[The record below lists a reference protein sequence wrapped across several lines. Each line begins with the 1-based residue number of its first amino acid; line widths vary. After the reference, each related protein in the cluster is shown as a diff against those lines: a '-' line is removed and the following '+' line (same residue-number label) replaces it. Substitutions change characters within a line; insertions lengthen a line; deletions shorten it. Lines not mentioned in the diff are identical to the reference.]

1 LRRRFQDARAPPVRP
16 SEVTGRT
23 VWRIQDSATRAG
35 LLVLALAAGAVV
47 AVVGLA
53 VDSHRLAFAG
63 LAIAIALAGVAA
75 AFLIVTERRRHEA
88 AERELTSEARFLE
101 SLVETMG
108 SIAGD
113 ADVLERTREEAE
125 RLFEARAQLLAPGQR
140 PRRAPAENAIV
151 IPLKA
156 RDNEIGALRLTRSR
170 PFDRD
175 DVVRATVL
183 ADFAAREHENEQL
196 LEDARVRETERSR
209 LSDQLITA
217 EQDERRRLAN
227 ELHDGA
233 VQSLSGVAL
242 LLDAGL
248 NSIQEGR
255 STEAREIIERALERH
270 RATIGQ
276 LRDLSFNLEPVV
288 LRDQGFGPAVRALT
302 DQIAL
307 THHMRVE
314 VDVEAAEKLAGQT
327 QAAVY
332 QIIREA
338 IDQAVRRGP
347 PHTLSVTMHEAA
359 DGGIETAIA
368 DDAPGERRRRSL
380 EELAERAR
388 TLNGVLTV
396 DQGEDAGTTVRLVLP
411 PYATAR

>member
-1 LRRRFQDARAPPVRP
+1 LRLRFAKR
-16 SEVTGRT
+16 S
-23 VWRIQDSATRAG
+23 STRAG
-35 LLVLALAAGAVV
+35 LLVLAFAAAALLAVVSLAANSHPLT
-47 AVVGLA
+47 LA
-53 VDSHRLAFAG
+53 ALA
-63 LAIAIALAGVAA
+63 LTIALAGVVA

-108 SIAGD
+108 SIAGG
-113 ADVLERTREEAE
+113 AEVLERTRQEAE
-125 RLFEARAQLLAPGQR
+125 RLFEARVLLLEPGER
-140 PRRAPAENAIV
+140 PRQAPAENAIV
-151 IPLKA
+151 IPLRA
-156 RDNEIGALRLTRSR
+156 HDEEIGALRLTRQR

-175 DVVRATVL
+175 DIVRATVL
-183 ADFAAREHENEQL
+183 ADFAAREHENAQL
-196 LEDARVRETERSR
+196 LGDARVREAERSR

-242 LLDAGL
+242 MLDAGL
-248 NSIQEGR
+248 NSIEEGR
-255 STEAREIIERALERH
+255 GNEAQEIIGRALERH

-276 LRDLSFNLEPVV
+276 LRNLSFNLEPVV
-288 LRDQGFGPAVRALT
+288 LRDQGFAPAVRALT
-302 DQIAL
+302 DQIELA
-307 THHMRVE
+307 HNVRVA
-314 VDVEAAEKLAGQT
+314 VDVEAAEQLADKT
-327 QAAVY
+327 QAAIY

-338 IDQAVRRGP
+338 LDQAVHRGP
-347 PHTLSVTMHEAA
+347 QTLSVTMRQTP

-380 EELAERAR
+380 EELEERAR

-396 DQGEDAGTTVRLVLP
+396 DQGQNAGTTVRLVLP
-411 PYATAR
+411 PYATSR

>member
-1 LRRRFQDARAPPVRP
+1 MRFAKQ
-16 SEVTGRT
+16 S
-23 VWRIQDSATRAG
+23 STRAG
-35 LLVLALAAGAVV
+35 LLVLAFAAAAVL
-47 AVVGLA
+47 VV
-53 VDSHRLAFAG
+53 
-63 LAIAIALAGVAA
+63 IALAVGSHPLLLGALAVAIVIAGLVAA
-75 AFLIVTERRRHEA
+75 YLLVTERRRHEA
-88 AERELTSEARFLE
+88 AEQELTSEARFLE

-108 SIAGD
+108 SIAGGS
-113 ADVLERTREEAE
+113 DVLERTRQEAE
-125 RLFEARAQLLAPGQR
+125 RLFEARAKLLSAGER
-140 PRRAPAENAIV
+140 PRQAPAENAVV
-151 IPLKA
+151 IPLRA
-156 RDNEIGALRLTRSR
+156 RDEEIGALRLTRNR

-175 DVVRATVL
+175 EVVRATVL
-183 ADFAAREHENEQL
+183 ADFAAREHENAAL
-196 LEDARVRETERSR
+196 LADARVREAERSR

-248 NSIQEGR
+248 NSIEEGR
-255 STEAREIIERALERH
+255 GQEAQEIIGRALQRH

-276 LRDLSFNLEPVV
+276 LRNLSFNLEPVV

-307 THHMRVE
+307 AHRMHIE
-314 VDVEAAEKLAGQT
+314 IDVEAAERLAEKT
-327 QAAVY
+327 QAAMY

-338 IDQAVRRGP
+338 LDQAVRRGP
-347 PHTLSVTMHEAA
+347 PQNLTLTMREAD
-359 DGGIETAIA
+359 DGGVELAIA

-388 TLNGVLTV
+388 SLNGVLTV
-396 DQGEDAGTTVRLVLP
+396 DQGETGGTTVRVVLP
-411 PYATAR
+411 PYATSR

>member
-1 LRRRFQDARAPPVRP
+1 VVA
-16 SEVTGRT
+16 
-23 VWRIQDSATRAG
+23 I
-35 LLVLALAAGAVV
+35 AAGSHPLTLA
-47 AVVGLA
+47 GLA
-53 VDSHRLAFAG
+53 V
-63 LAIAIALAGVAA
+63 AIALAGLVAA
-75 AFLIVTERRRHEA
+75 YLIVTERRRHEL

-108 SIAGD
+108 SIVGSP
-113 ADVLERTREEAE
+113 DVLERTREEAE
-125 RLFEARAQLLAPGQR
+125 RLFEARARLLAPGER
-140 PRRAPAENAIV
+140 PRQAGAENAVV
-151 IPLKA
+151 IPL
-156 RDNEIGALRLTRSR
+156 RSRGEEVGALRLTRDR
-170 PFDRD
+170 PFDHD

-183 ADFAAREHENEQL
+183 ADFAAREHENAKL
-196 LEDARVRETERSR
+196 LEDARLREAERSR
-209 LSDQLITA
+209 LSGQLITA

-248 NSIQEGR
+248 NSIAESR
-255 STEAREIIERALERH
+255 LDEARDIITRGLERH

-288 LRDQGFGPAVRALT
+288 LRDQGFAPAVRALT

-307 THHMRVE
+307 AHHVQVE
-314 VDVEAAEKLAGQT
+314 LDVEAADRLAEQT
-327 QAAVY
+327 QAALY

-338 IDQAVRRGP
+338 LNQAVRRGP
-347 PHTLSVTMHEAA
+347 PETLSVTMREAD
-359 DGGIETAIA
+359 DGSVETSIE
-368 DDAPGERRRRSL
+368 DDAPGERRRSSL

-388 TLNGVLTV
+388 TLNGELTV
-396 DQGEDAGTTVRLVLP
+396 QQGDRGGTTVRVVLP

>member
-1 LRRRFQDARAPPVRP
+1 M
-16 SEVTGRT
+16 TGRT
-23 VWRIQDSATRAG
+23 VPSIHDSATRAG

-47 AVVGLA
+47 AVIGLAMGSHTVAFIGLA
-53 VDSHRLAFAG
+53 VAV
-63 LAIAIALAGVAA
+63 ALAGLVASY
-75 AFLIVTERRRHEA
+75 LIVTERRRHEE

-108 SIAGD
+108 AIAGNR
-113 ADVLERTREEAE
+113 DVLEQTRQEAE
-125 RLFEARAQLLAPGQR
+125 RLFEARAQLLAPGER

-156 RDNEIGALRLTRSR
+156 RDEEIGALRLTRTQ
-170 PFDRD
+170 PFERE

-183 ADFAAREHENEQL
+183 ADFAAREQENAQL
-196 LEDARVRETERSR
+196 LDDARVRETERSR

-248 NSIQEGR
+248 NSIAEGR
-255 STEAREIIERALERH
+255 DGEAREIITRALERH

-276 LRDLSFNLEPVV
+276 LRSLSFNLEPVV
-288 LRDQGFGPAVRALT
+288 LRDQGFGPAIRALT

-307 THHMRVE
+307 AHHVQTE
-314 VDVEAAEKLAGQT
+314 VDVETADKLAEKT
-327 QAAVY
+327 KAALY

-338 IDQAVRRGP
+338 LDQAIRRGP
-347 PHTLSVTMHEAA
+347 PQTLTVTIRERN
-359 DGGIETAIA
+359 DGGIETAIT

-396 DQGEDAGTTVRLVLP
+396 DQGENVGTTVRVVLP
-411 PYATAR
+411 PYAAAR

>member
-1 LRRRFQDARAPPVRP
+1 VAFAAAAVLVVVALAV
-16 SEVTGRT
+16 G
-23 VWRIQDSATRAG
+23 SAVLTFIG
-35 LLVLALAAGAVV
+35 LAL
-47 AVVGLA
+47 
-53 VDSHRLAFAG
+53 
-63 LAIAIALAGVAA
+63 AIALAGLLGAY
-75 AFLIVTERRRHEA
+75 LIVAERRRHEA

-108 SIAGD
+108 AIAGS

-125 RLFEARAQLLAPGQR
+125 RLFEARARLLGPGER
-140 PRRAPAENAIV
+140 PPAAPAENAIV

-156 RDNEIGALRLTRSR
+156 HDEEIGTLRLTRAR

-183 ADFAAREHENEQL
+183 ADFAARERENAQL
-196 LEDARVRETERSR
+196 LEDAQVREAERSR
-209 LSDQLITA
+209 LTDQLITA

-255 STEAREIIERALERH
+255 DDEAREIIGRALERH

-276 LRDLSFNLEPVV
+276 LRSLSFNLEPVV
-288 LRDQGFGPAVRALT
+288 LRDQGFTTAVRALT
-302 DQIAL
+302 DQIGLA
-307 THHMRVE
+307 HQVRID
-314 VDVEAAEKLAGQT
+314 VDVEVADNLTEKT
-327 QAAVY
+327 QAALY

-338 IDQAVRRGP
+338 LNQAVHRGP
-347 PHTLSVTMHEAA
+347 PKTLS
-359 DGGIETAIA
+359 IRIRETDTGLETEIA

-380 EELAERAR
+380 EELEERAR
-388 TLNGVLTV
+388 TLNGVMTV
-396 DQGEDAGTTVRLVLP
+396 AQGENGGTTVRVVLP
-411 PYATAR
+411 PYAAAR

>member
-1 LRRRFQDARAPPVRP
+1 LRFAKR
-16 SEVTGRT
+16 S
-23 VWRIQDSATRAG
+23 STRAG
-35 LLVLALAAGAVV
+35 LLVLAFAGAAVLAVVALAAGSHT
-47 AVVGLA
+47 LA
-53 VDSHRLAFAG
+53 LAC
-63 LAIAIALAGVAA
+63 LALAIALAGLAA
-75 AFLIVTERRRHEA
+75 ADLIVSERRRHEA
-88 AERELTSEARFLE
+88 AEQELTSEARFLE

-113 ADVLERTREEAE
+113 ADVLERTRQEAE
-125 RLFEARAQLLAPGQR
+125 RLFEARARLLEAGER
-140 PRRAPAENAIV
+140 PQRAPAENAIV
-151 IPLKA
+151 IPLRA
-156 RDNEIGALRLTRSR
+156 HDEEVGALRLTRDR

-183 ADFAAREHENEQL
+183 ADFAAREHENAQL
-196 LEDARVRETERSR
+196 LEDARVREMERSR
-209 LSDQLITA
+209 LSDQLLTA

-248 NSIQEGR
+248 NSIGEGR
-255 STEAREIIERALERH
+255 GEEAQEIISRALERH

-276 LRDLSFNLEPVV
+276 LRNLSFNLEPVV
-288 LRDQGFGPAVRALT
+288 LRDQGFAPAVRALT

-307 THHMRVE
+307 THDVRIE
-314 VDVEAAEKLAGQT
+314 LDVEAAELLAGKT

-338 IDQAVRRGP
+338 LDQAVRRGP
-347 PHTLSVTMHEAA
+347 PGLVAITMSETE
-359 DGGIETAIA
+359 DGGIETAIT

-380 EELAERAR
+380 DELAERAR

-396 DQGEDAGTTVRLVLP
+396 DQGEGSGTTVRLVLP

>member
-1 LRRRFQDARAPPVRP
+1 LRFAKR
-16 SEVTGRT
+16 S
-23 VWRIQDSATRAG
+23 STRAG
-35 LLVLALAAGAVV
+35 LLVLAFAAAAVLAVVALAAGSHT
-47 AVVGLA
+47 LA
-53 VDSHRLAFAG
+53 LAG
-63 LAIAIALAGVAA
+63 LALAIALAGLAA
-75 AFLIVTERRRHEA
+75 AYLIVSERRRHEA
-88 AERELTSEARFLE
+88 AEQELTSEARFLE

-108 SIAGD
+108 SIAGG
-113 ADVLERTREEAE
+113 ADVLERTRQEAE
-125 RLFEARAQLLAPGQR
+125 RLFEARARLLESGKR
-140 PRRAPAENAIV
+140 PQRAPAENAIV
-151 IPLKA
+151 IPLRAHDK
-156 RDNEIGALRLTRSR
+156 EVGALRLTRDR

-183 ADFAAREHENEQL
+183 ADFAAREHENAQL

-209 LSDQLITA
+209 LSDQLLTA

-248 NSIQEGR
+248 NSIGEGR
-255 STEAREIIERALERH
+255 GEEAQEIISRALERH

-276 LRDLSFNLEPVV
+276 LRNLSFNLEPVV
-288 LRDQGFGPAVRALT
+288 LRDQGFAPAVRALT

-307 THHMRVE
+307 THNVRIE
-314 VDVEAAEKLAGQT
+314 LDVEAADLLAGKT

-347 PHTLSVTMHEAA
+347 PGLLAITMRETE
-359 DGGIETAIA
+359 DGGIETAIT

-380 EELAERAR
+380 DELAERAR

-396 DQGEDAGTTVRLVLP
+396 DQGDDTGTTVRVVLP
-411 PYATAR
+411 PYATSR

>member
-1 LRRRFQDARAPPVRP
+1 LRLRFAKQ
-16 SEVTGRT
+16 S
-23 VWRIQDSATRAG
+23 STRAG
-35 LLVLALAAGAVV
+35 LLVLAFAAAAVL
-47 AVVGLA
+47 VV
-53 VDSHRLAFAG
+53 
-63 LAIAIALAGVAA
+63 IALAVGSHPLVLVALAA
-75 AFLIVTERRRHEA
+75 AIVLAGIAAAYLLVTERRRHEA
-88 AERELTSEARFLE
+88 AEQELTSEARFLE

-108 SIAGD
+108 SIAGGS
-113 ADVLERTREEAE
+113 DVLERTRQEAE
-125 RLFEARAQLLAPGQR
+125 RLFEARASLLSPGER
-140 PRRAPAENAIV
+140 PRQAPAENAVV
-151 IPLKA
+151 IPLRA
-156 RDNEIGALRLTRSR
+156 RDEEIGALRLTRNR

-183 ADFAAREHENEQL
+183 ADFAAREHENAAL
-196 LEDARVRETERSR
+196 LADARVREAERSR

-248 NSIQEGR
+248 NSIEEGR
-255 STEAREIIERALERH
+255 GQEAQEIIGRALERH

-276 LRDLSFNLEPVV
+276 LRNLSFNLEPVV

-307 THHMRVE
+307 AHRMHIE
-314 VDVEAAEKLAGQT
+314 VDVEAAERMAEKT
-327 QAAVY
+327 QAAMY

-338 IDQAVRRGP
+338 LDQAVRRGP
-347 PHTLSVTMHEAA
+347 PQNLTLTMDETD
-359 DGGIETAIA
+359 DGGVEMTVA

-388 TLNGVLTV
+388 SLNGVLTV
-396 DQGEDAGTTVRLVLP
+396 DQGETGGTTLRVVLP
-411 PYATAR
+411 PYATSR

>member
-1 LRRRFQDARAPPVRP
+1 LRFAKR
-16 SEVTGRT
+16 S
-23 VWRIQDSATRAG
+23 STRAG
-35 LLVLALAAGAVV
+35 LLVLALAAAAVFAVV
-47 AVVGLA
+47 ALA
-53 VDSHRLAFAG
+53 AGSHPLTLAG
-63 LAIAIALAGVAA
+63 LALTIALAGVVA

-108 SIAGD
+108 SIAGG
-113 ADVLERTREEAE
+113 AEVLERTRQEAE
-125 RLFEARAQLLAPGQR
+125 RLFEARAVLLAAGER
-140 PRRAPAENAIV
+140 PRQAPAENAIV
-151 IPLKA
+151 IPLRA
-156 RDNEIGALRLTRSR
+156 HDEEIGALRLTRNR

-175 DVVRATVL
+175 DIVRATVL
-183 ADFAAREHENEQL
+183 ADFAAREHENHEL
-196 LEDARVRETERSR
+196 LDDARVREAERSR

-242 LLDAGL
+242 MLDAGL
-248 NSIQEGR
+248 NSIDEGR
-255 STEAREIIERALERH
+255 DQEAQEIIRRALERH

-276 LRDLSFNLEPVV
+276 LRNLSFNLEPVV
-288 LRDQGFGPAVRALT
+288 LRDQGFAPAVRALT
-302 DQIAL
+302 DQIELA
-307 THHMRVE
+307 HRVRVE
-314 VDVEAAEKLAGQT
+314 VDVEAAEQLADKT
-327 QAAVY
+327 QAAMY

-338 IDQAVRRGP
+338 LDQAVRRGP
-347 PHTLSVTMHEAA
+347 PQTLSVTMRQTP
-359 DGGIETAIA
+359 DGGVETAIA

-396 DQGEDAGTTVRLVLP
+396 DQGEEAGTTIRVVLP
-411 PYATAR
+411 PYATSR